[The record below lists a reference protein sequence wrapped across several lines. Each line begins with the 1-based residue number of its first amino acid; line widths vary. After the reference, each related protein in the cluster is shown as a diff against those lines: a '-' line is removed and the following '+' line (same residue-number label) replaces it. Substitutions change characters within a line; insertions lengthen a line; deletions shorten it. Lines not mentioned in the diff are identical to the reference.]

1 MSNEEFVMEVVKLDA
16 SHAVVSALST
26 HGKVYLAPHLR
37 PSVRIIWADEGLDLF
52 LPYALRK
59 GGVPVS
65 YIEYN
70 PVNGKYSVH
79 WVGDDGFDYHG
90 DFEPDL
96 IAALEV
102 RPKVA
107 TQ

>member
-16 SHAVVSALST
+16 SHAVASALSA
-26 HGKVYLAPHLR
+26 HGKVYLTPHLR
-37 PSVRIIWADEGLDLF
+37 PGVRIIWVDEGFDLI
-52 LPYALRK
+52 LPHALRI
-59 GGVPVS
+59 GGVPVT
-65 YIEYN
+65 YIECSTI
-70 PVNGKYSVH
+70 KERYSVH
-79 WVGDDGFDYHG
+79 WVGEDGFDYHG
-90 DFEPDL
+90 DFESDL